1 MAPGFS
7 ICRLRAASLALTA
20 ATLLLT
26 AACAQILES
35 RYKSS
40 DAATQFFAT
49 GYEHIAERY
58 IEPVPID
65 RLAIDGL
72 KGLETFDPAISVSR
86 TDGLVRL
93 ALNDAVVAEF
103 AAPGDSDP
111 EAWASL
117 TVAALKASQV
127 ASPSLKGAAV
137 EDLYEAMFDRIMS
150 GLDQHSRYASAEAA
164 QKQRAA
170 REGFGGIGIRLR
182 MTEHAAEVLSVL
194 PDTPAARAGLKIHDR
209 ITHIDHTPVAGLTIG
224 QIVKWLRGP
233 IDTRVHLGLRREG
246 QADPLEVWLKRA
258 RIVPPSVSYR
268 PDGNIAYI
276 RVMSFNR
283 QTAPNLAQALAKAR
297 HEIGE
302 EIQGVILDLRG
313 NPGGLLDQ
321 AVDVSD
327 IFLAHG
333 QIVATRGRHPDS
345 FQLYEASDPDLAVGL
360 SLVVLIDGRSASAA
374 EIVAAALQD
383 RGRAVIIGTNSYGKG
398 TVQTVLEMPNDGE
411 LVLTWSRIHTPSGYT
426 LHRLGILPNICTSGA
441 VDNAA
446 DLIEAVREGRMEM
459 SEMMVRWRSIEFPD
473 DFTIDVLRA
482 ACPSESSNPDID
494 LEVAERLLVDQA
506 LYHRVLVL
514 SQPEVATR

>member
-7 ICRLRAASLALTA
+7 IRRLRAASLALTA

-40 DAATQFFAT
+40 DATTQFFAT

-72 KGLETFDPAISVSR
+72 KGLETLEPAISVSR
-86 TDGLVRL
+86 TDGLVRI
-93 ALNDAVVAEF
+93 ALNDAVIAEF

-117 TVAALKASQV
+117 TVAALKASRI
-127 ASPSLKGAAV
+127 ASPSLKDAAV
-137 EDLYEAMFDRIMS
+137 EDLYKAMFDRIMS
-150 GLDQHSRYASAEAA
+150 GLDQHSRYASPEAA

-224 QIVKWLRGP
+224 QVVKWLRGP
-233 IDTRVHLGLRREG
+233 VDTRVHLGLRREG

-283 QTAPNLAQALAKAR
+283 QTAPSLAQALAKAR
-297 HEIGE
+297 REIGE

-327 IFLAHG
+327 IFLARG

-360 SLVVLIDGRSASAA
+360 PLVVLIDGRSASAA

-383 RGRAVIIGTNSYGKG
+383 RGRAIIIGTNSYGKG
-398 TVQTVLEMPNDGE
+398 TVQTVLRMPNDGE
-411 LVLTWSRIHTPSGYT
+411 LVLTWSRIYAPSGYT
-426 LHRLGILPNICTSGA
+426 LHHLGILPNICTSGV

-446 DLIEAVREGRMEM
+446 GLIETVREGRIEM
-459 SEMMVRWRSIEFPD
+459 SEMMARWRSIEFPD

-482 ACPSESSNPDID
+482 ACPSESSNPGID
-494 LEVAERLLVDQA
+494 LEVAERLLADQA
-506 LYHRVLVL
+506 LYHRALVL